1 MAAQSLLPTLLAV
14 PVVGLLLF
22 RRYRRAFGRQVF
34 APTRMVLRM
43 LLLVV
48 LAGMMLVTAR
58 SGPSFAA
65 AAVGAVAGG
74 VLGVV
79 ALRTTRLE
87 VTPDGRFYTP
97 NVWIGIV
104 VTALFLGRLAARM
117 VAFYMDGPPAIPAPQ
132 ASPFD
137 GLNRSP
143 LTLGI
148 IVLTAAYHVVYFAGV
163 IRDIRR
169 LEGKAEP
176 HAGEEE

>member
-14 PVVGLLLF
+14 PIVGLLLF
-22 RRYRRAFGRQVF
+22 RRYRSAFGRQVF
-34 APTRMVLRM
+34 APSRMVLRM

-48 LAGMMLVTAR
+48 LAGMMLYTAR
-58 SGPSFAA
+58 NGPSFAA

-79 ALRTTRLE
+79 ALRRTQLE

-97 NVWIGIV
+97 NPWIGIV
-104 VTALFLGRLAARM
+104 VTALFLGRLVARM
-117 VAFYMDGPPAIPAPQ
+117 ITFSMEGPPAMPNAQ
-132 ASPFD
+132 ATPFD

-148 IVLTAAYHVVYFAGV
+148 FVLTAVYHVVYFAGV

-169 LEGKAEP
+169 LEGKAEE
-176 HAGEEE
+176 G

>member
-1 MAAQSLLPTLLAV
+1 MAAQSLFPTLLAV
-14 PVVGLLLF
+14 PIVALLLY
-22 RRYRRAFGRQVF
+22 RRYRRAFGKQVF
-34 APTRMVLRM
+34 APGRMVLRM

-48 LAGMMLVTAR
+48 LAGMMLFTAR
-58 SGPSFAA
+58 NGPSFAA
-65 AAVGAVAGG
+65 AAVGGLAGG

-79 ALRTTRLE
+79 ALRKTHLE

-104 VTALFLGRLAARM
+104 VTALFLGRLVARM
-117 VAFYMDGPPAIPAPQ
+117 ITFYMDGPPAMPVPQ

-148 IVLTAAYHVVYFAGV
+148 FVLTAAYHVVYFAGV
-163 IRDIRR
+163 IRSVRR
-169 LEGKAEP
+169 LEGKD
-176 HAGEEE
+176 G